1 MTVTKFFFV
10 AGHPALDFVNTEAVA
25 DGEPV
30 DLLADEEDLLRW
42 LSESGLAT
50 PEESRKPWLRQ
61 AKELRA
67 SLRRLFLRLAEGKK
81 LRSSDLSGIDDA
93 LGSIEGT
100 PHLDLRAGQPRL
112 QFRPSHPVTPP
123 FLIAR
128 AAAEFLASADLS
140 LIRRCEGSDCVLIF
154 YDTTK
159 SHTRRWCSMAGCGN
173 RAKAAAHYSRVRKQ
187 QG

>member
-1 MTVTKFFFV
+1 MTVTTFFFV

-25 DGEPV
+25 GGQPV
-30 DLLADEEDLLRW
+30 DLLASEDDLLRW

-50 PEESRKPWLRQ
+50 SDEPRKPWLRQ

-81 LRSSDLSGIDDA
+81 LRGSDLAGIDDA
-93 LGSIEGT
+93 LATVEGT
-100 PHLDLRAGQPRL
+100 PHLDLQAGQPRL
-112 QFRPSHPVTPP
+112 QFRPSRAATPP

-128 AAAEFLASADLS
+128 AAAEFLATADLS
-140 LIRRCEGSDCVLIF
+140 LIRRCEGSDCVLFF

>member
-1 MTVTKFFFV
+1 MTVTTFFFV

-50 PEESRKPWLRQ
+50 PAESRKPWLRQ

-112 QFRPSHPVTPP
+112 QFRPSQPVTPP

-128 AAAEFLASADLS
+128 AAAEFLAGADLS

-173 RAKAAAHYSRVRKQ
+173 RAKAAAHYARVRGQ
-187 QG
+187 

>member
-1 MTVTKFFFV
+1 MTVTTFFFV
-10 AGHPALDFVNTEAVA
+10 AGHPALDFVNTEAVSG
-25 DGEPV
+25 GEPV
-30 DLLADEEDLLRW
+30 DLLADEDDLLRW

-50 PEESRKPWLRQ
+50 RDMPSKPWLRQ
-61 AKELRA
+61 AKQLRA
-67 SLRRLFLRLAEGKK
+67 SLRRLFLRLAAGEK
-81 LRSSDLSGIDDA
+81 LRSSDLAAIDDA
-93 LGSIEGT
+93 LATIEGT
-100 PHLDLRAGQPRL
+100 PHLELRAGQPRL
-112 QFRPSHPVTPP
+112 DFRPSRPVTPP

-140 LIRRCEGSDCVLIF
+140 LIRRCEGNDCVLLF

-173 RAKAAAHYSRVRKQ
+173 RAKAAAHYSRVRNQ